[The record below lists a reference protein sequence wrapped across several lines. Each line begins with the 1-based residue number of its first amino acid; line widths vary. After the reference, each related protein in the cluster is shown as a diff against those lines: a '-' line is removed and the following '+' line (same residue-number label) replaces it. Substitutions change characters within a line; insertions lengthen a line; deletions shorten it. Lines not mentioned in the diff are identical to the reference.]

1 MTAVSHA
8 NSRTTASTD
17 ANRGVVY
24 ALLAYGLWGGT
35 GLYFGALSHI
45 SPIEVIAHRAWWSVP
60 IAVAALVGLGKL
72 ADLGPILGERRLLGR
87 LLFTSLLLAAN
98 WWLFVWAVAADRT
111 LETSLGYFINPLL
124 NVLIGFTL
132 LGERL
137 TRAQTFAVGLAALA
151 VALQTLMAGV
161 LPWVALLLAGTFAA
175 YGYLRKT
182 VPVGPVQG
190 FLVEAVVLSVIGIA
204 ATAWL
209 IAHGTVRFGT
219 NVADTLLLLGCGPV
233 TAVPLMWFSAAARRI
248 RFSTLGILQY
258 IAPSGLFLTAVF
270 AFGEPMDLWRL
281 ATFALIWTGL
291 AIYSIDALR
300 GERRSHATA

>member
-1 MTAVSHA
+1 MTAA
-8 NSRTTASTD
+8 SREDSPTTAAAEGRS
-17 ANRGVVY
+17 GVLY

-60 IAVAALVGLGKL
+60 IAVVALVVFGTL
-72 ADLGPILGERRLLGR
+72 ADLGSVLGQRRLLGG

-151 VALQTLMAGV
+151 VAVQTVMAGV

-175 YGYLRKT
+175 YGYIRKT

-190 FLVEAVVLSVIGIA
+190 FVVESLVLSAIGIA
-204 ATAWL
+204 VMAWL
-209 IAHGTVRFGT
+209 IAHGTVRFAT
-219 NVADTLLLLGCGPV
+219 NITDTLLLLGCGPV
-233 TAVPLMWFSAAARRI
+233 TALPLMWFSAAARRI

-270 AFGEPMDLWRL
+270 AFGEPIDLWRL
-281 ATFALIWTGL
+281 ASFALIWTGL
-291 AIYSIDALR
+291 AIYSVDALR
-300 GERRSHATA
+300 GERRRHAQA